1 MLGSET
7 ISLALCL
14 QISLPEAG
22 HPAGMELC
30 AAADSSSES
39 FYVSLSVPDENP
51 TGKSGVQEQAGT
63 AGTGLSTPHC
73 VPCPVLWKVLAA
85 LAALTACFKVFPF
98 LICMFTSGNQVRL
111 ECNSA

>member
-30 AAADSSSES
+30 AAADSSSD
-39 FYVSLSVPDENP
+39 L
-51 TGKSGVQEQAGT
+51 
-63 AGTGLSTPHC
+63 LC
-73 VPCPVLWKVLAA
+73 
-85 LAALTACFKVFPF
+85 
-98 LICMFTSGNQVRL
+98 
-111 ECNSA
+111 